1 MTFARGTALWL
12 SSALLLAT
20 GCATTGATLG
30 SGVGDALLEHPPYYA
45 GQRLSAMEAEA
56 TRIGHLPVAY
66 QRGAS
71 QPAIFDP
78 AEAGPVRDLLANM
91 NRYLDSLG
99 VSTRLVEGDRLSAV
113 AQAATRVPPDV
124 RFGCITESGMPDDD
138 CAERDNREVLGRE
151 GQWMQLSVGRPSA
164 AWAGWLGGV
173 MDEVGVDRTLVVSL
187 EVGQYLPR
195 QRGLTGSKYVELGT
209 DHEQPLPWLTS
220 LETPVTVLQL
230 TGALVDREG
239 KAIRIGAEGL
249 LARRT
254 NLLLSAAGAQ
264 ALITEEEVRQLLSAR
279 REDRPG
285 GPLVWQE
292 ALRALMGQ
300 LTWKAIPTP

>member
-1 MTFARGTALWL
+1 M
-12 SSALLLAT
+12 SSASAT
-20 GCATTGATLG
+20 ILRLVFSVALTAGCATTGATLG

-45 GQRLSAMEAEA
+45 GSRPTAEEAGAM
-56 TRIGHLPVAY
+56 RIGHLPVAY

-71 QPAIFDP
+71 QAAIFDP
-78 AEAGPVRDLLANM
+78 AEAGPVRELLARM
-91 NRYLDSLG
+91 NLYLDSLG
-99 VSTRLVEGDRLSAV
+99 VTSRLVEGGRVSAV
-113 AQAATRVPPDV
+113 AHAATRVPPDV
-124 RFGCITESGMPDDD
+124 RFGCITESGMPDGE

-164 AWAGWLGGV
+164 EWAAWVSGV
-173 MDEVGVDRTLVVSL
+173 MDDLDVDRTLVVSL

-239 KAIRIGAEGL
+239 KAVRIGAEGL

-279 REDRPG
+279 REDLPG
-285 GPLVWQE
+285 GPPVWQE
-292 ALRALMGQ
+292 ALRTLVGQ
-300 LTWKAIPTP
+300 LTWKATPTR